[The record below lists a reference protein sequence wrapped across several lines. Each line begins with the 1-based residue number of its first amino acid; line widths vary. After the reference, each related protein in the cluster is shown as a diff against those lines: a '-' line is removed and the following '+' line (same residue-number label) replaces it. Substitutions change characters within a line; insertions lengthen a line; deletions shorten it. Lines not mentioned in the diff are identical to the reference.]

1 MVVRKK
7 ILGSTGG
14 GDSIPLSSRLERVRK
29 EISQLN
35 EEEPMEGEPSTEPST
50 EANPAANAASTKKAV
65 KKTPTKGK
73 TAVKKKITKKVVKK
87 AAAKPAGDVTT
98 LAELCKPL
106 KLKPRAARRVLRDAK
121 VSNPGRWSW
130 PKGKV
135 PATVTKAL
143 KDAVAGE

>member
-7 ILGSTGG
+7 ILPSPEK

-29 EISQLN
+29 EIRQLN
-35 EEEPMEGEPSTEPST
+35 DEEPMEGETNDPKTTPAEASAPTEV
-50 EANPAANAASTKKAV
+50 KKAV

-73 TAVKKKITKKVVKK
+73 TVPKKIAKKAVKKV
-87 AAAKPAGDVTT
+87 AASNGAVTT

-135 PATVTKAL
+135 PATVTKVL